1 MTHQIVNNLYV
12 LSNRMDMRVIGEN
25 IDVDDVYKR
34 VIDFIYGDYN
44 WG

>member
-12 LSNRMDMRVIGEN
+12 LSNRMNMRVIGEN

-44 WG
+44 